1 MSDTILSVNNLV
13 KRYGDETAVD
23 DVSFEVTNGEF
34 FSFLGPSGC
43 GKTTTLRMIAGFEE
57 PTSGTIEMN
66 GRDLTG
72 VGPHERDVSMVFQN
86 FALFPNKSVGD
97 NVGFGLKMEGIPK
110 GERSERV
117 AEYLELVNMSGFEDR
132 DPTNLSGGQ
141 QQRVALARALITEP
155 AVLLLD
161 EPLSSLDLK
170 LRKNMR
176 FELKRIQEELNT
188 TFVYVT
194 HDQDEAL
201 SMSDRIMLLNDGH
214 REQIGVP
221 ADLYNHP
228 ASQFSADFIGDTNFF
243 DCRVAGSDGNSI
255 DVELEEVSFTLSGVP
270 DTIDAVDGETAVV
283 SLRPEHISLVSD
295 SSREGLQGRVKQV
308 TFYGNA
314 TRLLVT
320 VDGKE
325 ILVEIGGS
333 RGTRADIGEQEE
345 VTLQMNPEYAKLLE
359 A

>member
-23 DVSFEVTNGEF
+23 DISFEIENGEF

-66 GRDLTG
+66 GRDLSG

-86 FALFPNKSVGD
+86 FALFPNKSVGE
-97 NVGFGLKMEGIPK
+97 NVGFGLKMEGVPK
-110 GERSERV
+110 AKRAERV
-117 AEYLELVNMSGFEDR
+117 AEYLELVDMPRFQDR

-214 REQIGVP
+214 REQIGMP
-221 ADLYNHP
+221 ADLYSHP
-228 ASQFSADFIGDTNFF
+228 TSQFSADFIGDTNFF
-243 DCRVAGSDGNSI
+243 DSRVSRTNGNAV
-255 DVELEEVSFTLSGVP
+255 DVEFEEISFTLSGIKNTVN
-270 DTIDAVDGETAVV
+270 AVEGDRAMV
-283 SLRPEHISLVSD
+283 SLRPEHISVASD
-295 SSREGLQGRVKQV
+295 GSREGLQGRVKQV

-314 TRLLVT
+314 TRLLVA
-320 VDGKE
+320 VDRKE
-325 ILVEIGGS
+325 LLVEVGGG
-333 RGTRADIGEQEE
+333 RGTEADIDEGEE
-345 VTLQMNPEYAKLLE
+345 VTLQMDPEYAELLE